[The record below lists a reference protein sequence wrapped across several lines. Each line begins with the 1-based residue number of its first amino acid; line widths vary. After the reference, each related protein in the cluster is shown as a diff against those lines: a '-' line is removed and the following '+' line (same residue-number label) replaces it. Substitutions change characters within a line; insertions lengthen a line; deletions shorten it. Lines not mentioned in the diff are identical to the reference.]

1 VAFAG
6 ANVRVFDIMR
16 QTQAGVGSASKTL
29 QPTGQRVYLNTTS
42 KMPGPIPAKWPVPSD
57 PSARV
62 CVSIRPDPAAVI
74 SGSLDGAL
82 NAWLR
87 QAPGGPPSLLGLWH
101 EASTMQY
108 PIQAASLRGAQ
119 KHIQALAHSNGYN
132 VRVGAIETATIST
145 AKSSTWM
152 ARNLDFYSCDIY
164 DGKTC
169 SSNPGSQLDEFK
181 ERCDALTDSGQATIG
196 ITETNSRCE
205 GRRPFWFTAA
215 WSWFKSHHLDTNN
228 ETCFLTFWNPLPAR
242 IESGPWLASDRATID
257 ALDAIFHEAAA

>member
-1 VAFAG
+1 MAFAG

-119 KHIQALAHSNGYN
+119 KHIQALAHSNGCN

-145 AKSSTWM
+145 AKSSSDDLR
-152 ARNLDFYSCDIY
+152 A
-164 DGKTC
+164 
-169 SSNPGSQLDEFK
+169 
-181 ERCDALTDSGQATIG
+181 
-196 ITETNSRCE
+196 
-205 GRRPFWFTAA
+205 
-215 WSWFKSHHLDTNN
+215 
-228 ETCFLTFWNPLPAR
+228 
-242 IESGPWLASDRATID
+242 LASDALAVTRAMG
-257 ALDAIFHEAAA
+257 AGSGESGQP